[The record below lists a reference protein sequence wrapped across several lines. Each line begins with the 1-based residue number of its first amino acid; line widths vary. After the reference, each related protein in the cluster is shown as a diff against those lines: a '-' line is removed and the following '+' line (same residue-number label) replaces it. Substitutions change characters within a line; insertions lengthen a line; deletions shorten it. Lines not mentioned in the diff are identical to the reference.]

1 MAATSDPRVYPEWR
15 VEPFDRAEDAAYGFG
30 QDLIVLC
37 RDQAMATVAPG
48 ASEETKAAVEVA
60 VDRALHNVMDLL
72 EGFWPLRSG
81 PSHRIEYV
89 LQVRVLDESGEF
101 VEAVDLSPCRL
112 DLPIGY
118 WKWAHDRAF
127 R

>member
-1 MAATSDPRVYPEWR
+1 
-15 VEPFDRAEDAAYGFG
+15 
-30 QDLIVLC
+30 
-37 RDQAMATVAPG
+37 
-48 ASEETKAAVEVA
+48 
-60 VDRALHNVMDLL
+60 
-72 EGFWPLRSG
+72 
-81 PSHRIEYV
+81 
-89 LQVRVLDESGEF
+89 VLDESGEF